1 MLHYVKE
8 IQEQK
13 EVQVNKAYIE
23 ELDNYIGAKVVVPG
37 KYYISVLARGK
48 LRKRCV
54 LSNLIVEEQNHLL
67 DGGCLS
73 C

>member
-37 KYYISVLARGK
+37 KYSVPVLDRVK
-48 LRKRCV
+48 RRK
-54 LSNLIVEEQNHLL
+54 QNASGNPI
-67 DGGCLS
+67 DG
-73 C
+73 